1 MSKSDPLSAIFL
13 PEDDM
18 AELRRK
24 VFKAFSG
31 GREPVEVHRK
41 LGADLE
47 VDVPYQIL
55 RFVLKDERELERIKE
70 DYGSGR
76 MLSGEIKQ
84 YLFEVLREMM
94 GELRER
100 LEQYRDLVARNGIT
114 LVRNAEEL
122 REAVASMG

>member
-1 MSKSDPLSAIFL
+1 
-13 PEDDM
+13 
-18 AELRRK
+18 
-24 VFKAFSG
+24 
-31 GREPVEVHRK
+31 VEVHRK

-55 RFVLKDERELERIKE
+55 RFVLKDDRELERVRE
-70 DYGSGR
+70 EYGSGR

-94 GELRER
+94 TELREKV
-100 LEQYRDLVARNGIT
+100 EQYRDLVARNGIT